1 MKINVSNKRFIT
13 KILSVIAGIIFWVII
28 VYIEDA
34 SFDTTL
40 KGIPVQLSGE
50 IAIIQSDLVV
60 VNKGE
65 IGSASIAVRGKRSDI
80 INSMDNISAVADIS
94 KITSPGVY
102 NIKVSYDLATNALY
116 ITERKTQS
124 VEIVVEK
131 AVEKEVDIAIVQQGT
146 NPNSNIIIETKTGSD
161 KVRVKA
167 AARDIEKISSM
178 AAFVDISGM
187 TEDNISKYPIKA
199 VDEQMRE
206 IKLDYIYSEY
216 DGIEVES
223 KFYQKIKL
231 PIEVEFNQRDMRKY
245 AFQIESISAKEAEV
259 GVLDN
264 IEVESLKLPVDY
276 DEKTGEIKY
285 TVPIEPVRGVYIP
298 PEYENITVKL
308 KVQPVV
314 EKTVAIPL
322 TVTSKE
328 KADGEI
334 PKEISVR
341 LKGAETELLAEN
353 VKATLD
359 LSGYHTGNHNIKVLI
374 EPLKDN
380 ISITEEKYID
390 VQIK

>member
-34 SFDTTL
+34 GFDTTL

-50 IAIIQSDLVV
+50 ATIIQSDLVV

-65 IGSASIAVRGKRSDI
+65 IGTASIAVRGKRSDI

-124 VEIVVEK
+124 VEVVVEK

-146 NPNSNIIIETKTGSD
+146 NPNSNIIIETKTGSN

-187 TEDNISKYPIKA
+187 TEDNISK
-199 VDEQMRE
+199 
-206 IKLDYIYSEY
+206 
-216 DGIEVES
+216 
-223 KFYQKIKL
+223 
-231 PIEVEFNQRDMRKY
+231 
-245 AFQIESISAKEAEV
+245 
-259 GVLDN
+259 
-264 IEVESLKLPVDY
+264 
-276 DEKTGEIKY
+276 
-285 TVPIEPVRGVYIP
+285 
-298 PEYENITVKL
+298 
-308 KVQPVV
+308 
-314 EKTVAIPL
+314 
-322 TVTSKE
+322 
-328 KADGEI
+328 
-334 PKEISVR
+334 
-341 LKGAETELLAEN
+341 
-353 VKATLD
+353 
-359 LSGYHTGNHNIKVLI
+359 
-374 EPLKDN
+374 
-380 ISITEEKYID
+380 
-390 VQIK
+390 